1 VEEARVARLVR
12 GAARAGAAAEEVRAA
27 QWLRRA
33 RMAVEVRRGEKLLL
47 QDIAADLDNTLES

>member
-1 VEEARVARLVR
+1 VARLVR